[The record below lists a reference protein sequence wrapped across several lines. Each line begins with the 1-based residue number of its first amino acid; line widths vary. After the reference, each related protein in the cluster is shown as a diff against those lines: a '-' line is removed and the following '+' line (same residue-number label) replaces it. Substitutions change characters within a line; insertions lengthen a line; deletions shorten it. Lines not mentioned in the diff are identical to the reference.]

1 LVLSAI
7 DELDKAMNAM
17 TWATTRVQLCKEQ
30 VAQLT
35 QEAASPT
42 SPDTAKS
49 CIYPAVRHDPTKRVY
64 RQLHRNS
71 EGKKYYSTG
80 PRPRDATIVADN
92 DPRILP
98 TATAREMGYQILDAG
113 KPKRHHRD
121 V

>member
-1 LVLSAI
+1 
-7 DELDKAMNAM
+7 MNAM

-35 QEAASPT
+35 LEAASPT
-42 SPDTAKS
+42 SPDTAKL
-49 CIYPAVRHDPTKRVY
+49 CIYPQKRNDPTKRVY
-64 RQLHRNS
+64 RQLRRNS
-71 EGKKYYSTG
+71 EGHRYYSTG
-80 PRPRDATIVADN
+80 PRARDVQIVEDN